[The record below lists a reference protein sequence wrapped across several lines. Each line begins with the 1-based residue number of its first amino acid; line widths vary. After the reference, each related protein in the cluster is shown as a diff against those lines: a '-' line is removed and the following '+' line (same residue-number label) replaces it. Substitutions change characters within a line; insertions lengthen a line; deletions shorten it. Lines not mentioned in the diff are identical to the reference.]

1 MNKTTA
7 ISVSSHVGTAAH
19 GCPVERSSTGS
30 LAPTGK
36 LKYYAAMVG
45 LLLASSTLA
54 RAQDFKMPP
63 DVEKLSAKAKET
75 VEVTMDGP
83 MLRWASKFL
92 SADDPDEVKAAK
104 LVANLKGIYVRS
116 FEFDK
121 EGAYS
126 SSEVEALRSQFRP
139 PVWSRVVGVRSE
151 RDGEN
156 VDVFFKLEN
165 EKMAGI
171 VVIAAEPK
179 ELTFVSIVGPLEV
192 DQLADL
198 GGEFG
203 IPKLNTKTVSKPL
216 VKADKGEHK

>member
-1 MNKTTA
+1 MRMKPKWLWL
-7 ISVSSHVGTAAH
+7 V
-19 GCPVERSSTGS
+19 
-30 LAPTGK
+30 
-36 LKYYAAMVG
+36 
-45 LLLASSTLA
+45 LLLASPGLVQ
-54 RAQDFKMPP
+54 AQDIKLPA

-92 SADDPDEVKAAK
+92 SAEDPEEAKCAK

-121 EGAYS
+121 DGEYS
-126 SSEVEALRSQFRP
+126 PADVEALRSQLHS

-151 RDGEN
+151 RDGDN
-156 VDVFFKLEN
+156 VDIFFKMEDD
-165 EKMAGI
+165 KMAGI
-171 VVIAAEPK
+171 VIIAAEAR
-179 ELTFVSIVGPLEV
+179 ELTFVNIVGPLEL

-203 IPKLNTKTVSKPL
+203 IPKLNPKSLSK
-216 VKADKGEHK
+216 AQKGDRR

>member
-1 MNKTTA
+1 M
-7 ISVSSHVGTAAH
+7 
-19 GCPVERSSTGS
+19 
-30 LAPTGK
+30 K
-36 LKYYAAMVG
+36 LRWLGLV
-45 LLLASSTLA
+45 LLLASPRLG
-54 RAQDFKMPP
+54 RAQDIKLPA

-92 SADDPDEVKAAK
+92 SAEDPEEAKCAK

-121 EGAYS
+121 EGEYS
-126 SSEVEALRSQFRP
+126 SVDIDALRAQLHS

-151 RDGEN
+151 HDGDN
-156 VDVFFKLEN
+156 VDVFFKLEDD
-165 EKMAGI
+165 KMSGI
-171 VVIAAEPK
+171 VIIAAEAK
-179 ELTFVSIVGPLEV
+179 ELTFVNIVGPLEV

-203 IPKLNTKTVSKPL
+203 IPKLNPKTLSKEP
-216 VKADKGEHK
+216 KGDRR